1 MSADEYAAMSTERL
15 LELFAEA
22 AKRGGL
28 ARQFLGTID
37 SVRASVL
44 AEKREPPPERMR
56 SAAEVRALGK
66 ALRARRPIAEA
77 RRLFEDDDPDV
88 RMCAALHFPHLDP
101 ELASAAI
108 SAIYARIPTR
118 EVLALRRRALQAP
131 PRQPTLKEMSDDALV
146 ARFEDAATREYATR
160 FLESVED
167 SQDMTERNRIVGE
180 VWDIMRELKA
190 RDALGRLL
198 PLLASPNVTVRR
210 EAATACLRVAEQDSI
225 LVLEEV
231 AANGGFDDG
240 IPAREALDSW
250 RKNGLV
256 VYGV

>member
-1 MSADEYAAMSTERL
+1 MSADEYAAISTERL
-15 LELFAEA
+15 LGLFAEA
-22 AKRGGL
+22 ANRGGL

-44 AEKREPPPERMR
+44 PEKRELTPERMR
-56 SAAEVRALGK
+56 SAAEVRALGE
-66 ALRARRPIAEA
+66 ALRARGPIAEA

-108 SAIYARIPTR
+108 SAVYARIPTR
-118 EVLALRRRALQAP
+118 EVFALR
-131 PRQPTLKEMSDDALV
+131 
-146 ARFEDAATREYATR
+146 
-160 FLESVED
+160 
-167 SQDMTERNRIVGE
+167 
-180 VWDIMRELKA
+180 
-190 RDALGRLL
+190 LGRLL

-225 LVLEEV
+225 PVLEEV
-231 AANGGFDDG
+231 AATGGFDDG
-240 IPAREALDSW
+240 IPTREALDSW
-250 RKNGLV
+250 RKNGSV